1 MKLSVAMIT
10 YNQERFIAQAIESVL
25 AQNVN
30 FDYEIVIGEDCSTD
44 GTRVV
49 VMDFQRR
56 YRERIKL
63 LLRERNIGGFRN
75 IESTLAACHG
85 EYVAILEGDDYWTS
99 VDKLQRQVDFLDAH
113 PDYAVC
119 CHRARWINETGLAE
133 TFAEAFVFP
142 SLAAGP
148 YAIDDLLKDNF
159 VVTCSA
165 VLRRDLSGPLPPCFS
180 KTKVGDWPRYVLAAK
195 HGKIELM
202 DDIMAV
208 YRMHSGGMW
217 SSMSRLTRLEECS
230 QMLKTLDKQ
239 LGYDYTNTIRQTL
252 CRFHLETASIARQE
266 GKRMRTARHVI
277 SCLRNGGWQLPG
289 SRRMLAG
296 LAAYALIGSSY
307 KVFSRAK
314 QATHG

>member
-10 YNQERFIAQAIESVL
+10 YNHERFIGQAIESVL
-25 AQNVN
+25 AQEVN

-75 IESTLAACHG
+75 IESTLAACQG

-99 VDKLQRQVDFLDAH
+99 PDKLQRQVDFLDAH

-119 CHRARWINETGLAE
+119 CHRVRFLNQTGS
-133 TFAEAFVFP
+133 AEADIFP
-142 SLAAGP
+142 LLPPGP
-148 YAIDDLLKDNF
+148 YTIEALLRGNF
-159 VVTCSA
+159 VMTCSA

-208 YRMHSGGMW
+208 YRMHSGSMW
-217 SSMSRLTRLEECS
+217 SSISRLTRLEECS
-230 QMLKTLDKQ
+230 QMLKNLDKQ
-239 LGYDYTNTIRQTL
+239 LGYEYTNAIRQTL
-252 CRFHLETASIARQE
+252 CGFYLERASIARQE

-277 SCLRNGGWQLPG
+277 SCIRNGGWQIRG
-289 SRRMLAG
+289 SHRLLAG
-296 LAAYALIGSSY
+296 LAAYTLIGSWY

-314 QATHG
+314 SASGS